1 MTFQT
6 SRTIAAPPSRVFAAF
21 EEQARLAVW
30 WGPAGFTNTFHTYG
44 FEPGAK
50 WSFLMHGPDG
60 KKFPNE
66 VVVSEIEP
74 PERIVLHH
82 VSKPRYVLT
91 VTLQPTADGGTR
103 VGWNQQFEDPNI
115 ESRIEKIILP
125 ANEQV
130 LDRLSAEVLREQAG

>member
-1 MTFQT
+1 
-6 SRTIAAPPSRVFAAF
+6 
-21 EEQARLAVW
+21 
-30 WGPAGFTNTFHTYG
+30 
-44 FEPGAK
+44 
-50 WSFLMHGPDG
+50 MHGPDG

-91 VTLQPTADGGTR
+91 VTLEPTADGGTR